1 MKRFFSRNLSYT
13 QYIAFGFLLII
24 FAGTLLLCLP
34 ISSRDGIWTNPLDA
48 FFTATSATCV
58 TGLVIYDTYTHW
70 SLFGQT
76 VILLLIQV
84 GGLGFMA
91 MITMF
96 SIFTKRKISLHER
109 KLLVQTSG
117 SMRYQGI
124 VVLIRRI
131 LKGTFFVEGV
141 GAAFLALRFCQ
152 EMPFWEGIYNAIF
165 HSVSAFCNAGFDL
178 MGKKV
183 PYGSLMSYSDD

>member
-117 SMRYQGI
+117 SMR
-124 VVLIRRI
+124 
-131 LKGTFFVEGV
+131 
-141 GAAFLALRFCQ
+141 
-152 EMPFWEGIYNAIF
+152 
-165 HSVSAFCNAGFDL
+165 
-178 MGKKV
+178 
-183 PYGSLMSYSDD
+183 